1 MAVNWSAEEIEKI
14 EKQSLQDLAPYY
26 YYPLSKSMRQID
38 TDMEGYLILQPKDQ
52 KQKVLEWI
60 KNVVKIEND
69 SVDRD
74 FLLQMYFKTR
84 LEDVDARIEE
94 LDTTLNKYAELQ
106 GELLSG
112 NDDPSRFASIID
124 LNQMIRSISR
134 MVDSISIQRDQ
145 AFHEKNLTNI
155 LNNLLDL
162 NQSNEETQK
171 ELKSW
176 TAVVSAYPG
185 QNSKS
190 TKPKSPGQQGLDTP
204 LF

>member
-1 MAVNWSAEEIEKI
+1 MAVNWSAEEIDKI
-14 EKQSLQDLAPYY
+14 QKQSLGDLAPFY
-26 YYPLSKSMRQID
+26 YYPVSKSMRQID

-60 KNVVKIEND
+60 KNVVKVEND
-69 SVDRD
+69 NVDRD
-74 FLLQMYFKTR
+74 ILLQMYFKSRIDDTT
-84 LEDVDARIEE
+84 ARIEE
-94 LDTTLNKYAELQ
+94 LDTTLNKYSELQ

-145 AFHEKNLTNI
+145 AFHEQNLTN
-155 LNNLLDL
+155 LLKNVLDAS
-162 NQSNEETQK
+162 QSNEDTQK

-176 TAVVSAYPG
+176 TTVVSAYPG
-185 QNSKS
+185 QKSKP
-190 TKPKSPGQQGLDTP
+190 KKSPGTALNTP
-204 LF
+204 VF